1 MSNSAAFISAHF
13 VANLAPAISSSGQ
26 FTHLLHLHT
35 MATTFS
41 HAFTTATPFT
51 DTLLAL
57 LDFRTT
63 LSLSLTSRKIASHI
77 NSSPHAYTHLDL
89 SDRASSALRRLIDSD
104 RNHLHSGTYGL
115 RDFLT
120 RFHYATY
127 DTPHHIRVVLP
138 EMALRT
144 FVLGR
149 GARVKTLRLDGV
161 RVESELLKNVLQTAH
176 ETLEVLEY
184 VFTLGCTFVEF
195 VEMLKEVEMSRL
207 KELRV
212 CLSWP

>member
-1 MSNSAAFISAHF
+1 M
-13 VANLAPAISSSGQ
+13 
-26 FTHLLHLHT
+26 T

-51 DTLLAL
+51 DALLAL

-63 LSLSLTSRKIASHI
+63 LSLSLTSRKFASHI

-89 SDRASSALRRLIDSD
+89 RDPRASSALRRLIDSD
-104 RNHLHSGTYGL
+104 QNHLHSGTYGL
-115 RDFLT
+115 RDFLA

-127 DTPHHIRVVLP
+127 DTPNHIRVVLP

-161 RVESELLKNVLQTAH
+161 KVESELLKNVLQAAH
-176 ETLEVLEY
+176 ETLEVLGC

-212 CLSWP
+212 CCPSLDFF